1 MKRENLK
8 ILLTD
13 DHAMVRTALKRV
25 LQDVPGIVLVGE
37 ADTANEALR
46 QVREQHWDAV
56 VLDLN
61 MPGQNAMSV
70 LRIMKVERPELPV
83 LVLSMYPEEQ
93 HAVRALKS
101 GAAGYV
107 GKASAAD
114 ELVKA
119 IQKVVQGDVYMSSK
133 LARKLTE
140 YLRAKPSE
148 TVHEL
153 LSDREFTVLC
163 AIAEGKSITQ
173 IAEELNLTTQ
183 TVSTYRSRVLSKMTM
198 RSNIALAR
206 YAVEHGLVA

>member
-1 MKRENLK
+1 MRENLK
-8 ILLTD
+8 VLLTD

-25 LQDVPGIVLVGE
+25 LQDVPGIALVGE

-70 LRIMKVERPELPV
+70 LKIMKVEQPELPV

-119 IQKVVQGDVYMSSK
+119 IQKVVEGDTYMSPN
-133 LARKLTE
+133 LAKTVTE
-140 YLRAKPSE
+140 HLRARPSQ

-163 AIAEGKSITQ
+163 AIAEGKSLSQ
-173 IAEELNLTTQ
+173 IAEELNLSAK

-206 YAVEHGLVA
+206 YAVEHGLVT

>member
-1 MKRENLK
+1 MRENLK
-8 ILLTD
+8 VLLTD

-25 LQDVPGIVLVGE
+25 LQDVPGIALVGE

-70 LRIMKVERPELPV
+70 LKIMKVEQPELPV

-119 IQKVVQGDVYMSSK
+119 IQKVVQGDTYMSPN
-133 LARKLTE
+133 LAKTVTE
-140 YLRAKPSE
+140 HLRARPSQ

-163 AIAEGKSITQ
+163 AIAEGKSLSL
-173 IAEELNLTTQ
+173 IAEELNLSAK

-206 YAVEHGLVA
+206 YAVEHGLVT

>member
-1 MKRENLK
+1 MRENLK
-8 ILLTD
+8 VLLTD

-25 LQDVPGIVLVGE
+25 LQDVPGIALVGE

-70 LRIMKVERPELPV
+70 LKIMKVEQPELPV

-93 HAVRALKS
+93 HAVRALKG
-101 GAAGYV
+101 GAVGYV

-119 IQKVVQGDVYMSSK
+119 IQKVVEGDTYMSPN
-133 LARKLTE
+133 LAKTVTE
-140 YLRAKPSE
+140 HLRVRPSQ

-163 AIAEGKSITQ
+163 AIAEGKSLSQ
-173 IAEELNLTTQ
+173 IAEELNLSAK

-206 YAVEHGLVA
+206 YAVEHGLVT

>member
-1 MKRENLK
+1 MRENLK
-8 ILLTD
+8 VLLTD

-25 LQDVPGIVLVGE
+25 LQDVPGIALVGE

-70 LRIMKVERPELPV
+70 LKIMKVEQPELPV

-119 IQKVVQGDVYMSSK
+119 IQKVVQGDTYMSPE
-133 LARKLTE
+133 LAKTVTNH
-140 YLRAKPSE
+140 LRARPSQ

-163 AIAEGKSITQ
+163 AIAEGKSLSL
-173 IAEELNLTTQ
+173 IAEELNLSAK
-183 TVSTYRSRVLSKMTM
+183 TVSTYRSRVLSKMAM

-206 YAVEHGLVA
+206 YAVEHGLVT

>member
-1 MKRENLK
+1 MRENLK
-8 ILLTD
+8 VLLTD

-25 LQDVPGIVLVGE
+25 LQDVPGIALVGE

-70 LRIMKVERPELPV
+70 LKIMKVEQPGLPV

-114 ELVKA
+114 ELVRA
-119 IQKVVQGDVYMSSK
+119 IQKVVQGDTYMSPN
-133 LARKLTE
+133 LAKTVTE
-140 YLRAKPSE
+140 HLRARPSQ

-163 AIAEGKSITQ
+163 AIAEGKSLSQ
-173 IAEELNLTTQ
+173 IAEELNLSAK

-198 RSNIALAR
+198 RGNIALAR
-206 YAVEHGLVA
+206 YAVEHGLVT